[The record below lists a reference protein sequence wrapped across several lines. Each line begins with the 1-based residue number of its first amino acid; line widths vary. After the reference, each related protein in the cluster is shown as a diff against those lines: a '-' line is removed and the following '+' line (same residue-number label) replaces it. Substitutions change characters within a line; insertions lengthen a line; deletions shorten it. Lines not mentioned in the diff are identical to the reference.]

1 MRVALGQLDM
11 VWEDKD
17 ASIKRAEHMIAEAAE
32 AQADVVIFPEMS
44 FTGFSMNLEQIGEP
58 VEASAT
64 VQQMSIFARQY
75 QIAIAFGWA
84 ALPELSRSSGQAA
97 SATEQKLGTNRFTLV
112 DQFGQS
118 VAEYVKIHPF
128 THGGESAHYAKGE
141 QIVNVSFLG
150 RNISLFICYDLRF
163 PELFQ
168 IAAEQSDIIFVTA
181 NWPAIRSAHWQTLLR
196 ARAIETQSYV
206 VGVNC
211 FGERDGMSYSGD
223 SMAVDSIGNVLG
235 VLSGREGVL
244 ICDLDDRAWR
254 LREKFQTRADRQ
266 KKLYEDYYNGTRV
279 IKRYGGA
286 K

>member
-11 VWEDKD
+11 VWEDKK
-17 ASIKRAEHMIAEAAE
+17 ASIKRAERMLVEAAQ
-32 AQADVVIFPEMS
+32 AQADVIVFPEMS
-44 FTGFSMNLEQIGEP
+44 FTGFSVNLSHIGEP
-58 VEASAT
+58 ADASAT
-64 VQQMSIFARQY
+64 VQRMRELAKQY

-84 ALPELSRSSGQAA
+84 ALPESSGHAG
-97 SATEQKLGTNRFTLV
+97 EPLGTNRFTMV
-112 DQFGQS
+112 DCTGQL

-128 THGGESAHYAKGE
+128 TYGGELERYARGE
-141 QIVNVSFLG
+141 QIINVQFLG

-168 IAAEQSDIIFVTA
+168 IAAEQSDIIFVIA

-211 FGERDGMSYSGD
+211 FGKRDGMAYSGD
-223 SMAVDSIGNVLG
+223 SMAVDSIGNILG

-244 ICDLDDRAWR
+244 ICDLDDRAWS
-254 LREKFQTRADRQ
+254 LRKKFQTRADRQ
-266 KKLYEDYYNGTRV
+266 KKLYEEYYNGTRG
-279 IKRYGGA
+279 IKRYGGL